1 MSDPAYTPLSGPE
14 ETTSA
19 IATIGIVAI
28 LRTSTARHLEAVAET
43 LIQAGISAVEVTLTV
58 PGALG
63 SIARLSK
70 TYGHEALIGAGTVI
84 TADQAEACVDAG
96 ATFLVSPTASL
107 DVIATARI
115 AGVAVYPGAFT
126 PTEILATH
134 RAGASAVK
142 LFPASAVGPRF
153 IADIHGPLPDIAI
166 IPTGGIAIDDVAV
179 WIKAGALAVGL
190 GGALVADAATRG
202 VDDSLAARARRALD
216 GVAAARDV
224 R

>member
-1 MSDPAYTPLSGPE
+1 MTDSTYTPLSGPQD
-14 ETTSA
+14 TTSA
-19 IATIGIVAI
+19 IATIGVVAI
-28 LRTSTARHLEAVAET
+28 LRASTAQHLEAVAET
-43 LIQAGISAVEVTLTV
+43 LIQAGISAIEVTLTV
-58 PGALG
+58 PGALAT
-63 SIARLSK
+63 IARLSK
-70 TYGHEALIGAGTVI
+70 TYGHGALIGAGTVI
-84 TADQAEACVDAG
+84 TADQAEACIDAG
-96 ATFLVSPTASL
+96 AIFLVSPTASL
-107 DVIATARI
+107 DVIAAARI

-166 IPTGGIAIDDVAV
+166 IPTGGIAIDDVEM
-179 WIKAGALAVGL
+179 WIKAGAAAVGL
-190 GGALVADAATRG
+190 GGALLGDAGTRG
-202 VDDSLAARARRALD
+202 ADEGLAARARRALD